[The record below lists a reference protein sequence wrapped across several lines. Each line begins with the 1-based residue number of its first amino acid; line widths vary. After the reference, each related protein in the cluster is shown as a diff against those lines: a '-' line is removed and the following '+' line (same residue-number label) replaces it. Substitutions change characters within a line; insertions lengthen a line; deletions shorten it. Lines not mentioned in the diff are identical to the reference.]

1 MNPVPID
8 VPTAARLL
16 DFASRIGEGPRADE
30 QLAGAVAVHN
40 LLVKHRVAYLADEVG
55 MGKTYVALG
64 ALALFRHFQPDFRV
78 LVVAP
83 RENIQKKWVKEFGN
97 FVAHNVRHPDLR
109 VKAIDGRPAKP
120 LVLCHNLLELA
131 HEVCL
136 DGNRDFFVRLTSFS
150 LPFDSKRGDELRKS
164 LKGRLPWLKDD
175 LLFDLRSKEAFKDNF
190 ARALCCAL
198 PAFDLVIVDEA
209 HNLKHG
215 FGENVSARN
224 RVLGLAMGHP
234 DAGADEKLFPGY
246 GPRAGRV
253 LFLSATPVEETYR
266 HLWNQLD
273 VFGRGGPYESLCD
286 SEADEETQKEVAGRF
301 LVRRVTSIKVNGKE
315 HTKNLYRRE
324 WRRGGVRVHDE
335 PIRVTDARQRLVV
348 ALVQKKVGEL
358 LGHERFQSSFQI
370 GMLASFE
377 SFLETAKLKRD
388 DPEAANFDDAE
399 QVKNEADDL
408 KREGLDVRDV
418 NKLARDYRARFDAEM
433 PHPKMDAL
441 VDELQ
446 HAWTRGHKSLVFV
459 RRVASVKELKRKLDD
474 RYDAWLRRR
483 LIRELP
489 ADLHEDLEGLFR
501 RYRTEKSDLATKKRQ
516 PEASPVEPGESD
528 EPTGADDG
536 DRGGYDTFFAWF
548 FRGDGPSGVVSGA
561 NVQKRY
567 RSGSSATFFEDNYV
581 ADVLGGCP
589 LADVPDRLARA
600 LNVDPERLLAGLRE
614 RSRAFLTRAKKH
626 TAADRF
632 EAVQAAAVEW
642 LHETPGPHQ
651 EAARGV
657 WQERF
662 ASLPRFD
669 SAAEVPDVADWL
681 RLPTFFTELRRR
693 PELRKRLWPEPRG
706 AGREAFRERA
716 TRAQLLA
723 SAARLGHAF
732 IDLYVV
738 TMQRLGSFAS
748 GAQEAADE
756 DAGGAALGRIN
767 DYLDRLEL
775 QMATPL
781 GAGAGEREWAAFDEL
796 ADIAENYPLIIDV
809 NAHEV
814 RDPSTPLAEMA
825 AAFGTLLGQQLPVAG
840 MSGQVN
846 YTAVRQFR
854 MPGYPLVLISTDLLQ
869 EGEDLHTFCSSVHHY
884 GIAWTPSA
892 MEQRIG
898 RVDRVRSQTDRRLS
912 AQTDTVAPDDKLQVY
927 FPHLEDTVEVLQVHR
942 VLDRMNV
949 FLRLMHAGLVTAG
962 REDGTIDA
970 AKEFVRARRP
980 APQAQGVL
988 KTAFPVQEE
997 FLKGEPRPVASS
1009 ERVRELVERFAA
1021 LAKCP
1026 LPDLEVVWEP
1036 QAHDGRLLGTAKL
1049 GPRVQ
1054 PFTLLL
1060 KSVGSR
1066 PLVRCVSPVGRV
1078 GPGGEASAIRER
1090 TARVRAVKLGA
1101 IEEEDRTYDLTA
1113 EGDCLLG
1120 ASAESD
1126 AVRVAMLVGRVV
1138 RQADDLEQHFLDSD
1152 ERLAAFRSDLDRE
1165 GDRGE

>member
-8 VPTAARLL
+8 VPTAAKLL
-16 DFASRIGEGPRADE
+16 NFASRIGEGPRADE

-40 LLVKHRVAYLADEVG
+40 LLVTQRVAYLADEVG

-64 ALALFRHFQPDFRV
+64 ALALFRHFRPGFRV

-109 VKAIDGRPAKP
+109 VKGVDGRPTKP

-131 HEVCL
+131 QEVCL
-136 DGNRDFFVRLTSFS
+136 DADRDFFTRLTSFS
-150 LPFDSKRGDELRKS
+150 LPFDSQRGDALRKR
-164 LKGRLPWLKDD
+164 LKDRLPWLRDD
-175 LLFDLRSKEAFKDNF
+175 VLFDLRSKETFKDNF

-198 PAFDLVIVDEA
+198 PTFDLVIVDEA

-215 FGENVSARN
+215 FGEAVSARN

-234 DAGADEKLFPGY
+234 DAGADAKLFPGY
-246 GPRAGRV
+246 GPRASRV

-273 VFGRGGPYESLCD
+273 VFGRGGPYEALCD
-286 SEADEETQKEVAGRF
+286 SETDEETQKTIAGRF
-301 LVRRVTSIKVNGKE
+301 LVRRVTSIKVNGTD

-324 WRRGGVRVHDE
+324 WRRGGVQTHDE

-348 ALVQKKVGEL
+348 ALVQKKVSEL

-388 DPEAANFDDAE
+388 DPDAANFDDAE
-399 QVKNEADDL
+399 QVKGEADDL
-408 KREGLDVRDV
+408 TREGIDVRDV
-418 NKLARDYRARFDAEM
+418 NRLARDYRERFQTEM

-474 RYDAWLRRR
+474 RYDAWLHSR
-483 LIRELP
+483 LMRELP
-489 ADLHEDLEGLFR
+489 AELHERFQELFQQ
-501 RYRTEKSDLATKKRQ
+501 YRGEKFDLAAHKRQ
-516 PEASPVEPGESD
+516 AEAARGEPGESS
-528 EPTGADDG
+528 ESDDG

-548 FRGDGPSGVVSGA
+548 FRGDGPRGVVSGA

-581 ADVLGGCP
+581 ATVLDECP
-589 LADVPDRLARA
+589 PAEVAERLASA
-600 LNVDPERLLAGLRE
+600 LSVGRERLLADLRE
-614 RSRAFLTRAKKH
+614 RSRAFLSRAKKH

-642 LHETPGPHQ
+642 LHQTPGPYR
-651 EAARGV
+651 EPARVV

-662 ASLPRFD
+662 ASLQGTP
-669 SAAEVPDVADWL
+669 SAADVPDVGDWL
-681 RLPTFFTELRRR
+681 GLPTFFTELRRR

-706 AGREAFRERA
+706 GGRDAFRERA
-716 TRAQLLA
+716 MRAQLLA

-732 IDLYVV
+732 IDLYAV
-738 TMQRLGSFAS
+738 TMQRLGSFAPRV
-748 GAQEAADE
+748 QEAAEE
-756 DAGGAALGRIN
+756 DVGDVALGRVT
-767 DYLDRLEL
+767 DYLGRLER
-775 QMATPL
+775 QMNTPVGT
-781 GAGAGEREWAAFDEL
+781 GAREREWAAFDEL
-796 ADIAENYPLIIDV
+796 ADIAANYDLILDV

-825 AAFGTLLGQQLPVAG
+825 SAFGTLLGQQLPVAG

-846 YTAVRQFR
+846 YTVVRQFR
-854 MPGYPLVLISTDLLQ
+854 MPGYPFVLVSTDLLQ

-884 GIAWTPSA
+884 GIAWTPSS

-912 AQTDTVAPDDKLQVY
+912 ARADAVAPEDKLQVY

-949 FLRLMHAGLVTAG
+949 FLRLMHTGLVTSG
-962 REDGTIDA
+962 RDGGTINA
-970 AKEFVRARRP
+970 AKEFVRARKP
-980 APQAQGVL
+980 DAQSQDVL
-988 KTAFPVQEE
+988 KTAFPVREE
-997 FLKGEPRPVASS
+997 FLKGESRPVASS
-1009 ERVRELVERFAA
+1009 ESVRELTGRFAD
-1021 LAKCP
+1021 LAKRP
-1026 LPDLEVVWEP
+1026 LPGAEVVWEP
-1036 QAHDGRLLGTAKL
+1036 QAQDGRLLGTATL

-1066 PLVRCVSPVGRV
+1066 PFVRCISPVGRV
-1078 GPGGEASAIRER
+1078 GPDSESSAIREH
-1090 TARVRAVKLGA
+1090 TSKVRAVKLGA
-1101 IEEEDRTYDLTA
+1101 IVEEDRSYDLTA

-1120 ASAESD
+1120 ASAQFD
-1126 AVRVAMLVGRVV
+1126 AARVAALVGRVV
-1138 RQADDLEQHFLDSD
+1138 RQADDLERHILDRD
-1152 ERLAAFRSDLDRE
+1152 ERLATFRGDLNEE
-1165 GDRGE
+1165 GDHGG